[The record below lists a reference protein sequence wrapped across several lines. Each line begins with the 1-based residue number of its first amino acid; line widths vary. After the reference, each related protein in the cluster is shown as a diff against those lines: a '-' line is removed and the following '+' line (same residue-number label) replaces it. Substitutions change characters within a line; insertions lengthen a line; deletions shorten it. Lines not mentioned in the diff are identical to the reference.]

1 MSSQNP
7 DAGRIDSST
16 VLLDPTD
23 VFAVL
28 ADDRRRVLLRR
39 LVRRDRW
46 LSLDELAREVAAA
59 EAAGNGGGDATGGL
73 SGVRTALHHVHLP
86 TLDAHGLV
94 SYDPDRHRIRPRSL
108 DAVRP
113 YLSDSEWR

>member
-1 MSSQNP
+1 MQLKTIALSGSVAHVAP
-7 DAGRIDSST
+7 
-16 VLLDPTD
+16 
-23 VFAVL
+23 
-28 ADDRRRVLLRR
+28 RRPVA
-39 LVRRDRW
+39 RRDRW
-46 LSLDELAREVAAA
+46 LSLDELAREVAAT
-59 EAAGNGGGDATGGL
+59 EAAGNGGGDAAEAL

-113 YLSDSEWR
+113 YLSDFERR